1 MIRKIY
7 CKRNSII
14 NYILFWF
21 HICFSS
27 RRSLKVKKVLE
38 VRASHQ
44 SINQSGLSQVKDINP
59 YTISVCVSQR
69 ECKYTIDIMFLCPK
83 HCKLFLSTKGMNHL
97 PLPVL
102 TTAD

>member
-44 SINQSGLSQVKDINP
+44 SINQGSHKLRILILTL
-59 YTISVCVSQR
+59 YLCV
-69 ECKYTIDIMFLCPK
+69 
-83 HCKLFLSTKGMNHL
+83 
-97 PLPVL
+97 
-102 TTAD
+102 